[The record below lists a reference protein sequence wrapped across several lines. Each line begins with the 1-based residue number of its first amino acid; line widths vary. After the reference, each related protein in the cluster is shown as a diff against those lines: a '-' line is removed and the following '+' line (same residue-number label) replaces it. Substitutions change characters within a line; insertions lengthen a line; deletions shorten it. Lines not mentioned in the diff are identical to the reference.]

1 MSSLTQNTLMGVG
14 HITLIL
20 RILAKMIHFAGAPTC
35 MGESDVPWLNRTM
48 TMNSDKIWDLHFF
61 PFAVNCYVLVDP

>member
-48 TMNSDKIWDLHFF
+48 TMNSDKI
-61 PFAVNCYVLVDP
+61 